1 VRKAAGIF
9 FLASITT
16 AALGYAA
23 GVRVNASPSMP
34 QGLWLETKMT
44 PGKIA
49 RGDIVI
55 ACLPPDQFQRRYL
68 GAGFCETGLEPV
80 VKPVVAVAGD
90 AVEVTDDGVSV
101 NGYLLPDT
109 APRSIDGQGRPLL
122 HTTGFTVVSPGFVW
136 LVVQRPDS
144 FDSRYI
150 GPIPI
155 PFIRG
160 AATPIAVW
168 R

>member
-1 VRKAAGIF
+1 MRKPAILL
-9 FLASITT
+9 LASITT

-23 GVRVNASPSMP
+23 GLRVNASPSMP
-34 QGLWLETKMT
+34 RGLWLEAKMT
-44 PGKIA
+44 PGEIA
-49 RGDIVI
+49 RGDIVV

-68 GAGFCETGLEPV
+68 SPGFCDTGLEPV

-90 AVEVTDDGVSV
+90 TVEATAEGVAV

-109 APRSIDGQGRPLL
+109 APRSRDGQGRPLL
-122 HTTGFTVVSPGFVW
+122 HATGFTVVSPGFVW
-136 LVVQRPDS
+136 LVVQRADS
-144 FDSRYI
+144 FDSRYV

-155 PFIRG
+155 DFIRG
-160 AATPIAVW
+160 SATPVAVW